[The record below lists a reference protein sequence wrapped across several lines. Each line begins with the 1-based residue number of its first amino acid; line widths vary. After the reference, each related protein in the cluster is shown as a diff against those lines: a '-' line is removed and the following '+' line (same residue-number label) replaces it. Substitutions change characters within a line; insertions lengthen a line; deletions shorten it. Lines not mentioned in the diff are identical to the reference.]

1 MLQWRNPEGIT
12 AVVPELYA
20 ARFYSFMIEKVLG
33 LSDDSLRN
41 ELRNVNGVTIGP
53 HMAHLENGE
62 WW

>member
-1 MLQWRNPEGIT
+1 M
-12 AVVPELYA
+12 VPELYA